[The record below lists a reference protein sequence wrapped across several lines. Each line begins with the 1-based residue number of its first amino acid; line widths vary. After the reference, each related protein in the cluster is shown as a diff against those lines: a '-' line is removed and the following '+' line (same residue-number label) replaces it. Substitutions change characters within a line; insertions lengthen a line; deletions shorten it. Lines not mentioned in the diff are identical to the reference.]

1 MSIFIQPVSASE
13 AFDLIYADHLAML
26 STVEQETMQ
35 RAMMNSAQLWVGSQ
49 DEKILCVWGLIPPT
63 MLSDRAY
70 LWLRTTEHMNEHV
83 FLFVRHSQR
92 AVAELLKHYPLIV
105 GHCLVDNTKAHRWL
119 RWLGAEFSYPQGKF
133 IPFEIKAK
141 SWPQE

>member
-1 MSIFIQPVSASE
+1 MTLNIQSVTANE
-13 AFDLIYADHLAML
+13 AYDLIYTDHLAML
-26 STVEQETMQ
+26 SSVDQETMQ
-35 RAMMNSAQLWVGSQ
+35 RAMMNSTQLWIGSQ
-49 DEKILCVWGLIPPT
+49 DGKILCVWGLIPPT

-70 LWLRTTEHMNEHV
+70 MWLRTTEHMQEHV

-92 AVAELLKHYPLIV
+92 ATAELLKHYPIIV
-105 GHCLVDNTKAHRWL
+105 GHCLASNRKAIRWL
-119 RWLGAEFSYPQGKF
+119 KWLGAEFGFPQGEF

>member
-1 MSIFIQPVSASE
+1 MSLSIIPVSASD

-26 STVEQETMQ
+26 SSVNQETMQ
-35 RAMMNSAQLWVGSQ
+35 RAMLNSTNLWVGTQ
-49 DEKILCVWGLIPPT
+49 DGKVLCVWGLIPPT

-70 LWLRTTEHMNEHV
+70 MWLRTTEHMKEHV

-92 AVAELLKHYPLIV
+92 AVTELLKCYPIIV
-105 GHCLVDNTKAHRWL
+105 GHCLISNSKAIRWL
-119 RWLGAEFSYPQGKF
+119 IWLGATFHDPQGEF

-141 SWPQE
+141 PWPLV